1 MFLGYYNYTVIL
13 TYIGLLSSVFGM
25 TKALEALAGRE
36 HYGIAIACLVF
47 SGICDMLD
55 GKVARSKTDR
65 TDAEKKF
72 GIQIDSLC
80 DLVCFCVYP
89 AFLGYSL
96 GLRGFWGTLA
106 MCLFV
111 LAGVIRLGYFN
122 VMEEKRQ
129 QETKEARKEYQGLP
143 VTSIAI
149 IFPIVY
155 LLRPYI
161 GRTAYLRVLIA
172 VMLTVALLNV
182 SNIKV
187 KKPGNKMVAAFIV
200 VALVIIGKLVKL
212 Y

>member
-1 MFLGYYNYTVIL
+1 MFLGFYSYTVIL
-13 TYIGLLSSVFGM
+13 TYIGLISSVYGM
-25 TKALEALAGRE
+25 TQALEGRFRV
-36 HYGIAIACLVF
+36 AITCLVI

-55 GKVARSKTDR
+55 GRVARTKKDR
-65 TDAEKKF
+65 TEDEKKF

-80 DLVCFCVYP
+80 DLVCFCVFP
-89 AFLGYSL
+89 AFLGYGL
-96 GLRGFWGTLA
+96 GLRGFWGTSA

-129 QETKEARKEYQGLP
+129 QETTEARKVYQGLP

-149 IFPIVY
+149 ILPVVY

-161 GRTAYLRVLIA
+161 GTLAYLRTLIG
-172 VMLTVALLNV
+172 VMLVVAVLNV

-187 KKPGNKMVAAFIV
+187 KKPGNKMIAVFIA
-200 VALVIIGKLVKL
+200 VALVIIGKLLKL

>member
-1 MFLGYYNYTVIL
+1 MFLGFYSYTVIL
-13 TYIGLLSSVFGM
+13 TYIGLISSVYGM
-25 TKALEALAGRE
+25 TQALEGRFRV
-36 HYGIAIACLVF
+36 AITCLVI
-47 SGICDMLD
+47 SGSCDMLD
-55 GKVARSKTDR
+55 GRVARTKKDR
-65 TDAEKKF
+65 TEDEKKF

-80 DLVCFCVYP
+80 DLVCFCVFP
-89 AFLGYSL
+89 AFLGYGL
-96 GLRGFWGTLA
+96 GLRGFCGTSA

-129 QETKEARKEYQGLP
+129 QETTEARKVYQGLP

-149 IFPIVY
+149 ILPVVY

-161 GRTAYLRVLIA
+161 GTLAYLRTLIG
-172 VMLTVALLNV
+172 VMLVVAVLNV

-187 KKPGNKMVAAFIV
+187 KKPGNKMIAVFIA
-200 VALVIIGKLVKL
+200 VALVIIGKLLKL

>member
-1 MFLGYYNYTVIL
+1 MFLGFYSYTVIL
-13 TYIGLLSSVFGM
+13 TYIGLISSVYGM
-25 TKALEALAGRE
+25 TQALEGRFRV
-36 HYGIAIACLVF
+36 AITCLVI

-55 GKVARSKTDR
+55 GRVARTKKDR
-65 TDAEKKF
+65 TEDEKKF

-80 DLVCFCVYP
+80 DLVCFCVFP
-89 AFLGYSL
+89 AFLGYGL
-96 GLRGFWGTLA
+96 GLRGFWGTSA

-129 QETKEARKEYQGLP
+129 QETTEARKVYQGLP

-149 IFPIVY
+149 ILPVVY

-161 GRTAYLRVLIA
+161 GTLAYLRTLIG
-172 VMLTVALLNV
+172 VMLVVAVLNV

-187 KKPGNKMVAAFIV
+187 KKPGNKMIAVFIT
-200 VALVIIGKLVKL
+200 VALVIIGKLLKL

>member
-1 MFLGYYNYTVIL
+1 MFLGFYSYTVIL
-13 TYIGLLSSVFGM
+13 TYLGLFSSVIGM
-25 TKALEALAGRE
+25 TMALEG
-36 HYGIAIACLVF
+36 HFHWAIACLVT

-55 GKVARSKTDR
+55 GKIARSKKNR
-65 TDAEKKF
+65 TEDEKTF

-80 DLVCFCVYP
+80 DLVCFSVFP
-89 AFLGYSL
+89 AFLGYGL
-96 GLRGFWGTLA
+96 GLRGFWGTTA

-122 VMEEKRQ
+122 VMEQKRQ
-129 QETKEARKEYQGLP
+129 QETSEARKYYQGLP

-149 IFPIVY
+149 IFPMVF

-161 GRTAYLRVLIA
+161 GVVGYLRILIA
-172 VMLTVALLNV
+172 VMLTVALLNI

-187 KKPGNKMVAAFIV
+187 PKPDNKMITCFILL
-200 VALVIIGKLVKL
+200 ALVIIGKLLRL

>member
-1 MFLGYYNYTVIL
+1 MFLGFYSYTVIL
-13 TYIGLLSSVFGM
+13 TYLGLVSSVIGM
-25 TKALEALAGRE
+25 TQALEGHFRM
-36 HYGIAIACLVF
+36 AIACLVV

-55 GKVARSKTDR
+55 GKVARTKKER
-65 TDAEKKF
+65 TDDEKLF

-80 DLVCFCVYP
+80 DLVCFCVFP
-89 AFLGYSL
+89 AFLGYGL

-129 QETKEARKEYQGLP
+129 QKTTEVRKYYQGLP

-149 IFPIVY
+149 IFPVIY
-155 LLRPYI
+155 LLRPYLGQI
-161 GRTAYLRVLIA
+161 AYLRVLIA
-172 VMLTVALLNV
+172 VMLLVALLNI
-182 SNIKV
+182 SNVKV
-187 KKPGNKMVAAFIV
+187 KKPGNKEITVFVLLAV
-200 VALVIIGKLVKL
+200 VIIGKLLKL

>member
-1 MFLGYYNYTVIL
+1 MFIGFYNYTVVL
-13 TYIGLLSSVFGM
+13 TYMSLLSSIVGM
-25 TKALEALAGRE
+25 TEALDGRF
-36 HYGIAIACLVF
+36 GNAIACLVV

-55 GKVARSKTDR
+55 GKVARTKKER
-65 TDAEKKF
+65 TDDEKLF

-80 DLVCFCVYP
+80 DLVCFCVFP
-89 AFLGYSL
+89 AFLGYGL

-129 QETKEARKEYQGLP
+129 QKTTEVRKYYQGLP

-149 IFPIVY
+149 IFPVIY
-155 LLRPYI
+155 LLRPYLGQI
-161 GRTAYLRVLIA
+161 AYLRVLIA
-172 VMLTVALLNV
+172 VMLLVALLNI
-182 SNIKV
+182 SNVKV
-187 KKPGNKMVAAFIV
+187 KKPGNKEITVFVLLAV
-200 VALVIIGKLVKL
+200 VIIGKLLKL

>member
-1 MFLGYYNYTVIL
+1 MFLGFYSYTVIL
-13 TYIGLLSSVFGM
+13 TYIGLISSVYGM
-25 TKALEALAGRE
+25 TQALEGRFRV
-36 HYGIAIACLVF
+36 AITCLVI

-55 GKVARSKTDR
+55 GRVARTKKDR
-65 TDAEKKF
+65 TEDEKKF

-80 DLVCFCVYP
+80 DLVCFCVFP
-89 AFLGYSL
+89 AFLGYGL
-96 GLRGFWGTLA
+96 GLRGFWGTSA

-129 QETKEARKEYQGLP
+129 QETTEARKVYQGLP

-149 IFPIVY
+149 ILPVVY

-161 GRTAYLRVLIA
+161 GTLAYLRTLIG
-172 VMLTVALLNV
+172 VMLVVAVLNV

-187 KKPGNKMVAAFIV
+187 KKPGNKMIAVFIA
-200 VALVIIGKLVKL
+200 VALVIIGKLLKF

>member
-1 MFLGYYNYTVIL
+1 MFLGFYSYTVIL
-13 TYIGLLSSVFGM
+13 TYLGLVSSVIGM
-25 TKALEALAGRE
+25 TQALEGHFRM
-36 HYGIAIACLVF
+36 AIACLVV

-55 GKVARSKTDR
+55 GKVARTKKER
-65 TDAEKKF
+65 TDDEKLF

-80 DLVCFCVYP
+80 DLVCFCVFP
-89 AFLGYSL
+89 AFLGYGL

-129 QETKEARKEYQGLP
+129 QKTTEVRKYYQGLP

-149 IFPIVY
+149 IFPVIY
-155 LLRPYI
+155 LLHPYLGQI
-161 GRTAYLRVLIA
+161 AYLRVLIA
-172 VMLTVALLNV
+172 VMLLVALLNI
-182 SNIKV
+182 SNVKV
-187 KKPGNKMVAAFIV
+187 KKPGNKEITVFVLLAV
-200 VALVIIGKLVKL
+200 VIIGKLLKL

>member
-1 MFLGYYNYTVIL
+1 MFLGFYSYTVIL
-13 TYIGLLSSVFGM
+13 TYIGLISSVYGM
-25 TKALEALAGRE
+25 TQALEGRFRV
-36 HYGIAIACLVF
+36 AITCLVI

-55 GKVARSKTDR
+55 GRVARTKKDR
-65 TDAEKKF
+65 TEDEKKF

-80 DLVCFCVYP
+80 DLVCFCVFP
-89 AFLGYSL
+89 AFLGYGL
-96 GLRGFWGTLA
+96 GLRGFWGTSA
-106 MCLFV
+106 MCLFG

-129 QETKEARKEYQGLP
+129 QETTEARKVYQGLP

-149 IFPIVY
+149 ILPVVY

-161 GRTAYLRVLIA
+161 GTLAYLRTLIG
-172 VMLTVALLNV
+172 VMLVVAVLNV

-187 KKPGNKMVAAFIV
+187 KKPGNKMIAVFIA
-200 VALVIIGKLVKL
+200 VALVIIGKLLKF

>member
-1 MFLGYYNYTVIL
+1 MFLGFYSYTVIL
-13 TYIGLLSSVFGM
+13 TYIGLISSVYGM
-25 TKALEALAGRE
+25 TQALEGRFRV
-36 HYGIAIACLVF
+36 AITCLVI

-55 GKVARSKTDR
+55 GRVARTKKER
-65 TDAEKKF
+65 TEDEKKF

-80 DLVCFCVYP
+80 DLVCFCVFP
-89 AFLGYSL
+89 AFLGYGL
-96 GLRGFWGTLA
+96 GLRGFWGTSA

-129 QETKEARKEYQGLP
+129 QETTEARKVYQGLP

-149 IFPIVY
+149 ILPVVY

-161 GRTAYLRVLIA
+161 GTLAYLRTMIG
-172 VMLTVALLNV
+172 VMLVVAVLNV

-187 KKPGNKMVAAFIV
+187 KKPGNKMIAVFIA
-200 VALVIIGKLVKL
+200 VALVIIGKLLKF

>member
-1 MFLGYYNYTVIL
+1 MFIGFYDYTVVL
-13 TYIGLLSSVFGM
+13 TYMSLLSSIVGM
-25 TKALEALAGRE
+25 TEALDGRF
-36 HYGIAIACLVF
+36 GNAIACLVV

-55 GKVARSKTDR
+55 GKVARTKKER
-65 TDAEKKF
+65 TDDEKLF

-80 DLVCFCVYP
+80 DLVCFCVFP
-89 AFLGYSL
+89 AFLGYGL

-129 QETKEARKEYQGLP
+129 QKTTEVRKYYQGLP

-149 IFPIVY
+149 IFPVIY
-155 LLRPYI
+155 LLRPYLGQI
-161 GRTAYLRVLIA
+161 AYLRVLIA
-172 VMLTVALLNV
+172 VMLLVALLNI
-182 SNIKV
+182 SNVKV
-187 KKPGNKMVAAFIV
+187 KKPGNKEITVFVLLAV
-200 VALVIIGKLVKL
+200 VIIGKLLKL

>member
-1 MFLGYYNYTVIL
+1 MFLGFYSYTVIL
-13 TYIGLLSSVFGM
+13 TYLGLVSSVIGM
-25 TKALEALAGRE
+25 TQALEGHFRM
-36 HYGIAIACLVF
+36 AIACLVV

-55 GKVARSKTDR
+55 GKVARTKKER
-65 TDAEKKF
+65 TDDEKLF

-80 DLVCFCVYP
+80 DLVCFCVFP
-89 AFLGYSL
+89 AFLGYGL

-129 QETKEARKEYQGLP
+129 QKTTEVRKYYQGFP

-149 IFPIVY
+149 IFPVIY
-155 LLRPYI
+155 LLRPYLGQI
-161 GRTAYLRVLIA
+161 AYLRVLIA
-172 VMLTVALLNV
+172 VMLLVALLNI
-182 SNIKV
+182 SNVKV
-187 KKPGNKMVAAFIV
+187 KKPGNKEITVFVLLAV
-200 VALVIIGKLVKL
+200 VIIGKLLKL